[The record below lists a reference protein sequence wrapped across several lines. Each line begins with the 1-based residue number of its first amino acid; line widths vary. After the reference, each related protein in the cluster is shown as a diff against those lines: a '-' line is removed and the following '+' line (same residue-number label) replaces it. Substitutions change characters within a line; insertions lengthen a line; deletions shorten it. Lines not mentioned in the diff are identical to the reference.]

1 MSRPPSRSLTVIPLP
16 IRPRPIIPTSLSNHL
31 PSESCFLAAKTK
43 RRKDA
48 GSVRGRR
55 LRARLRT
62 RRGAGLQPA
71 RKCEAGGRGLPSNVL
86 QSAARDATA
95 ALLEGFEV
103 ARRLCADQPRE
114 PERLAGNRKLLA
126 LIVDDLQEPALFR
139 AALVQLAGRVQVA
152 RAEPVRADAACLP
165 PRPLDQR

>member
-1 MSRPPSRSLTVIPLP
+1 M
-16 IRPRPIIPTSLSNHL
+16 
-31 PSESCFLAAKTK
+31 
-43 RRKDA
+43 
-48 GSVRGRR
+48 
-55 LRARLRT
+55 
-62 RRGAGLQPA
+62 QPA

-114 PERLAGNRKLLA
+114 PERLVGNRKLLA
-126 LIVDDLQEPALFR
+126 LIVDDLQEQALVR

-152 RAEPVRADAACLP
+152 RAEPVRDDAARLP
-165 PRPLDQR
+165 PGLLDQRLELRLLPRVDEGLDRDVVALVGLREQLVG